1 MNIDTENQ
9 LINLILIKLGKEKYA
24 LSVDKVYRIIS
35 TENIKQVINTT
46 QFIRGIVKLED
57 KIVPVIDL
65 YIKYNLGEYNFD
77 KNKCIVILQ
86 LDNLDEEDI
95 LVGIVVDDVLNLIEV
110 SNEKI
115 MPVPIIEINNDKKE
129 LFTGAIEYAE
139 NIILIINPHGIFNQ
153 NELNI
158 IKNILKSKNNR
169 R

>member
-35 TENIKQVINTT
+35 TENTKQVINTP

-65 YIKYNLGEYNFD
+65 YIKYNLGEYNLD
-77 KNKCIVILQ
+77 RNKCIVILQ

-115 MPVPIIEINNDKKE
+115 MPVPIIEIDNDKKE
-129 LFTGAIEYAE
+129 LFNGAIEYAE
-139 NIILIINPHGIFNQ
+139 NIVLIINPHGIFNQ

-158 IKNILKSKNNR
+158 IKNILKSKK
-169 R
+169 